1 MTQRDRA
8 LRYQLGHSDSAFYKS
23 NYPKVL
29 SIVVVVEAR
38 ARPRNHHCQIGIKAL
53 RSFGHTSDF
62 GGSKIGCTAR
72 IRPLTNRVQ
81 NGEMMVERLDSTQ
94 ARPDPNERLVKV
106 FDSEDESEALVV
118 KGLLESAGI
127 ESDLTSGS
135 LVQDTFPG
143 LGGMI
148 ILVREEDAEPAR
160 KVIAERTTLPDDDT
174 AEIDI
179 IEEPPQKS

>member
-1 MTQRDRA
+1 
-8 LRYQLGHSDSAFYKS
+8 
-23 NYPKVL
+23 
-29 SIVVVVEAR
+29 
-38 ARPRNHHCQIGIKAL
+38 
-53 RSFGHTSDF
+53 
-62 GGSKIGCTAR
+62 
-72 IRPLTNRVQ
+72 
-81 NGEMMVERLDSTQ
+81 MMAERLDSTQ
-94 ARPDPNERLVKV
+94 PRPDPNEKLVKV

-127 ESDLTSGS
+127 ESDLMSGS

-148 ILVREEDAEPAR
+148 ILVREEDAEAAR

-174 AEIDI
+174 AELDI